1 MAAETPPKGLP
12 MPHRTAAIVLVT
24 AALAMLMAPAAAW
37 ALQPPRGGGETRVVD
52 EIAPGVPVFR
62 RAEVVME
69 MGLALPRGDLGESF
83 EGTARGYGAEPGYIL
98 GLRVRLY
105 LNRNIT
111 LAPAFSYTEFGDFDG
126 YDAAGESYKVVSRVL
141 RYGLDLGYTASG
153 SHDQLRPFASLGVAV
168 ARNKY
173 REEYSADE
181 TYYAAGVNT
190 FQWTVAGGVRW
201 RDFELSLAWE
211 GNTFETARFFP
222 VSSPED
228 YDWSHLGVR
237 LAYVLPR
244 I

>member
-1 MAAETPPKGLP
+1 MTHRFAAT
-12 MPHRTAAIVLVT
+12 VLALAVLSPLLAPI
-24 AALAMLMAPAAAW
+24 AALAL
-37 ALQPPRGGGETRVVD
+37 PPPGAGGGPAVVD
-52 EIAPGVPVFR
+52 EIAPGVPTFR

-69 MGLALPRGDLGESF
+69 TGLALPRGDLGESF
-83 EGTARGYGAEPGYIL
+83 ENTARGYGAEPGYIL

-105 LNRNIT
+105 LNRNVT

-126 YDAAGESYKVVSRVL
+126 YDAAGESYKVVARVL

-153 SHDQLRPFASLGVAV
+153 GHGQVRPFAAVGVAV

-173 REEYSADE
+173 REEYSVDE

-201 RDFELSLAWE
+201 RDFELSLSWE

-222 VSSPED
+222 VAEPQD